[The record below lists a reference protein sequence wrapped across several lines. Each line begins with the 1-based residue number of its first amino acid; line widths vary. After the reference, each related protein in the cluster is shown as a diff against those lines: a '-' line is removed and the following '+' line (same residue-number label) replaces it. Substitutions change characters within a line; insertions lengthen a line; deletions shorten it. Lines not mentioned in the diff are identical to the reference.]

1 MWNEHLKLFSV
12 EFMFKELEKHKLEIL
27 EKSGLSSPEF
37 EVVVS
42 LLSSRIEFIPFS
54 DFKELV
60 SLAEKISPDKND
72 AEYFALALKLG
83 CGIWSN
89 DKLLKHQEK
98 VKVYST
104 AELLAI
110 IKQD

>member
-1 MWNEHLKLFSV
+1 MELIVDANVFMSALIATEGKTFDLMWNEHLKLFSV

-83 CGIWSN
+83 CGI
-89 DKLLKHQEK
+89 
-98 VKVYST
+98 
-104 AELLAI
+104 
-110 IKQD
+110 